1 MPKIREIMA
10 LRIKELCREKHI
22 TMADIASKIGIH
34 PITLSQSLNGNPT
47 LSRLQEV
54 ADALGVDVAEL
65 FAHPVKDSMYG
76 CIYVNGTPV
85 IVNNREEIDAL
96 LKKTAK

>member
-1 MPKIREIMA
+1 MA

-22 TMADIASKIGIH
+22 TMTEIASKIGIH

-65 FAHPVKDSMYG
+65 FEQPERESMYG
-76 CIYVNGTPV
+76 CIYVNGSPV
-85 IVNNREEIDAL
+85 IVNNRGEIEAL
-96 LKKTAK
+96 LKKSSE